1 MSQVEFD
8 YTISPKRKPGT
19 RAKATI
25 TDIKEVKAVEVFKA
39 AAQDPEQLLFVI
51 HGKIDD
57 WEGRIGT
64 INKPTSK
71 EISAKSNLAQFKER
85 YEQFPKIGML
95 VDVVAN
101 AEGFWKLD
109 L

>member
-1 MSQVEFD
+1 MSPIEFD

-25 TDIKEVKAVEVFKA
+25 IEIKEVKAVDVFKA
-39 AAQDPEQLLFVI
+39 AAKDPEQLLFVI
-51 HGKIDD
+51 DGKVDD
-57 WEGRIGT
+57 WTGRIGT
-64 INKPTSK
+64 INKPASK
-71 EISAKSNLAQFKER
+71 QISPKSNLAQFKER
-85 YEQFPKIGML
+85 YERFPEIGMQ

>member
-1 MSQVEFD
+1 MSPIEFD

-25 TDIKEVKAVEVFKA
+25 IEIKEVKAVDVFKA
-39 AAQDPEQLLFVI
+39 AAKDPEQLLFVI
-51 HGKIDD
+51 DGKIGD

-71 EISAKSNLAQFKER
+71 QISPKSNLAQFKER
-85 YEQFPKIGML
+85 YEQFPKIGMQ

-101 AEGFWKLD
+101 DEGFWKLD